1 MAGIRLLPSRAV
13 KLAGNWIGNI
23 GQLFLLL
30 LELLGGGGS
39 GVLLEPLGGLL
50 NGVQDSLLVLLID
63 LAIGLSVSSTRFSHH
78 KELWLT
84 LPIPPRR

>member
-1 MAGIRLLPSRAV
+1 MARISLLLSRAI
-13 KLAGNWIGNI
+13 KLAGNWIRNI
-23 GQLFLLL
+23 GQLLLLL

-50 NGVQDSLLVLLID
+50 NGVEDSLLVLLID
-63 LAIGLSVSSTRFSHH
+63 LAIGLSVSSTRCSHQ

-84 LPIPPRR
+84 LPIPHHR